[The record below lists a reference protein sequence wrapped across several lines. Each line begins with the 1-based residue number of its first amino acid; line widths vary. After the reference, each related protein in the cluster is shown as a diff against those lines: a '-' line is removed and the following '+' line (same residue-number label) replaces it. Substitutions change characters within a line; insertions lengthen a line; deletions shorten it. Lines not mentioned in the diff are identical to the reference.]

1 MIFFVFT
8 HIHARIQKSF
18 KHLENTIIVPMI
30 PQSDPEHKDLVDI
43 LVQSVQRVEELP
55 QEDGTIQK
63 SLVIDPMS
71 LYYKTLVV
79 ATPNLGRFVFE
90 LENFANL
97 GKQCFNFMSKDR
109 ASAFALQIKNI
120 VQAYMYSLDS
130 KSSES
135 IRDNGSAQS
144 TLVDKVA
151 RNKIERSY
159 QVKGEKQRSFIDAM
173 MGKDKEAD
181 MEND

>member
-1 MIFFVFT
+1 
-8 HIHARIQKSF
+8 
-18 KHLENTIIVPMI
+18 MI
-30 PQSDPEHKDLVDI
+30 PQSEPEHKDLVDI

-55 QEDGTIQK
+55 QEDGTTQK

-79 ATPNLGRFVFE
+79 SSAQLARFVFE
-90 LENFANL
+90 LEVLNNFAA
-97 GKQCFNFMSKDR
+97 QAVHFMAKER
-109 ASAFALQIKNI
+109 AEAFAKQIRDI
-120 VQAYMYSLDS
+120 VQAFMYSIDS

-135 IRDNGSAQS
+135 IRDNGSSQS
-144 TLVDKVA
+144 TLVDKIA

-159 QVKGEKQRSFIDAM
+159 NVKGEKTRSFIDAM
-173 MGKDKEAD
+173 LGKDKDAD